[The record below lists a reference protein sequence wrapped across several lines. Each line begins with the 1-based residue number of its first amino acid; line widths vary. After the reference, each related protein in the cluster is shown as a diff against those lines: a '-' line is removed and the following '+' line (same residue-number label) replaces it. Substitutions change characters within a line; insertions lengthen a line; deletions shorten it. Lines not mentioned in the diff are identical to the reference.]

1 MEPTAFYSPQSTEGS
16 WRSSI
21 FWCTLLVSNNP
32 RRSNEVSS
40 QTDDVVIKS
49 GIGYHIPRSFK
60 HIFVRLS
67 VSLIKLKFGKW
78 GVLNPPQYLMQF
90 SYSQHFTGCPQAL
103 LEWTARTAHEPS
115 PRNLT
120 QECHLNIFTLLLFRS
135 SANSYRVTDTWDCKV
150 KVASKNQDQG
160 KKKNPQRQSNQIKY
174 KYNVLE
180 LFNHTVFFNKEVVM
194 ILQYFLL
201 A

>member
-1 MEPTAFYSPQSTEGS
+1 M
-16 WRSSI
+16 
-21 FWCTLLVSNNP
+21 
-32 RRSNEVSS
+32 
-40 QTDDVVIKS
+40 
-49 GIGYHIPRSFK
+49 
-60 HIFVRLS
+60 
-67 VSLIKLKFGKW
+67 
-78 GVLNPPQYLMQF
+78 
-90 SYSQHFTGCPQAL
+90 
-103 LEWTARTAHEPS
+103 
-115 PRNLT
+115 
-120 QECHLNIFTLLLFRS
+120 FTLLLFRS

-160 KKKNPQRQSNQIKY
+160 KKEIHKGNQIKY